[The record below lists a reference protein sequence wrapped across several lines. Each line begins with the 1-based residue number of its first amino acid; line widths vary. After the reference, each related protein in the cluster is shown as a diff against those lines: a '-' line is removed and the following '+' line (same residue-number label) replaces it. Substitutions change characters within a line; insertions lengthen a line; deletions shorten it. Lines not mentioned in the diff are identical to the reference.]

1 MAKTVSL
8 DGMLNPDAGQTAPV
22 QDGGQRK
29 KISLHLSPADYKRLR
44 LHAVESGLTHQDI
57 AERAMREFLD
67 RV

>member
-8 DGMLNPDAGQTAPV
+8 DGMLNPDAGQTAPI
-22 QDGGQRK
+22 DGGQRK

-44 LHAVESGLTHQDI
+44 LHAVESGMTHQDI
-57 AERAMREFLD
+57 AEKAMREFLD